1 MDDLGALLDALRAQ
15 MLAADKDI
23 LTHHPLEKYLE
34 PGEAVPRHRGYG
46 WISNA
51 TRDSSQDIARRT
63 SPSTL
68 GKYHKLLLL
77 HLVASFETRVARQP
91 IPASVVGLLRE
102 EIGRIQRE
110 ARDQPDDFYHF
121 SNDLFLKDLGLCRFL
136 LLPCG
141 AELLE
146 VGAGVPRRL
155 LWRGGATQLLRG
167 LYFFSVRTRGFRP
180 FYSLHLD
187 PRRLQ
192 DFSPEGW
199 DRSYLRIAE
208 LLALNP
214 DVKGVF
220 GSAWFY
226 DPRIETISPR
236 LAYLR
241 ARRVEHGAW
250 GFGYGSN
257 PASLRDALARS
268 DTRRRLY
275 EAGEYVPIAYYLVW
289 PRADLLRW
297 AERARHAD
305 RPSG

>member
-15 MLAADKDI
+15 VLAADKEI
-23 LTHHPLEKYLE
+23 LTRHPLEKYLE
-34 PGEAVPRHRGYG
+34 PGEAAPGYRGYG
-46 WISNA
+46 WISSA
-51 TRDSSQDIARRT
+51 TRDASRDIARRA
-63 SPSTL
+63 SPSAL

-77 HLVASFETRVARQP
+77 QLVASFETRVAGQP
-91 IPASVVGLLRE
+91 IPASIVGLLRE
-102 EIGRIQRE
+102 ELGRIQRE
-110 ARDQPDDFYHF
+110 VRDQPDDFYQF
-121 SNDLFLKDLGLCRFL
+121 SNDLFLKDLGLCRFV

-146 VGAGVPRRL
+146 VGAGVPRSL
-155 LWRGGATQLLRG
+155 VCRGGAAQFLRG
-167 LYFFSVRTRGFRP
+167 MYFFLVRTRGFRP

-187 PRRLQ
+187 PRRIEE
-192 DFSPEGW
+192 FSPEGW

-226 DPRIETISPR
+226 DPRIETVSPR

-241 ARRVEHGAW
+241 TRRLEHGAE
-250 GFGYGSN
+250 GFRYGPHPS
-257 PASLRDALARS
+257 AVRDALARS

-275 EAGEYVPIAYYLVW
+275 EAGEYLPISYYLVW

-297 AERARHAD
+297 AERARPAD
-305 RPSG
+305 RPSA